1 MVRDLDCR
9 VCRRVCRRLD
19 SRDGR
24 PSGSTSGSFDDRL
37 YRRGAGLLGDLPH
50 PCKDDQV
57 DVHRVLLEAR
67 QRDYAAVM

>member
-1 MVRDLDCR
+1 
-9 VCRRVCRRLD
+9 
-19 SRDGR
+19 
-24 PSGSTSGSFDDRL
+24 
-37 YRRGAGLLGDLPH
+37 LLGDLPH